1 MSTLDL
7 FGAPAAGEQERL
19 GPQALVLRGFALPF
33 IDELLPAI
41 ADIEA
46 ASPFRQMQTP
56 GGHTMSAALSNCG
69 ELGWVSD
76 TRGYRYSRLDPQSG
90 QPWPTMPASF
100 ARLACASAAEAG
112 FKNFEPD
119 ACLIN
124 RYAPSAR
131 MSPHQDK
138 NERDFTAPIVSV
150 SLGMAAVFLFGGLR
164 RTDPAVRVTLYHGD
178 VVVWGGEDRMR
189 YHGIMPVKGAAHPLL
204 GAQRIN
210 FTFRKAG

>member
-7 FGAPAAGEQERL
+7 FGAPAVGEQERL

-41 ADIEA
+41 ANIEA

-56 GGHTMSAALSNCG
+56 GGYTMSAALSNCG
-69 ELGWVSD
+69 E
-76 TRGYRYSRLDPQSG
+76 
-90 QPWPTMPASF
+90 
-100 ARLACASAAEAG
+100 
-112 FKNFEPD
+112 
-119 ACLIN
+119 
-124 RYAPSAR
+124 
-131 MSPHQDK
+131 
-138 NERDFTAPIVSV
+138 
-150 SLGMAAVFLFGGLR
+150 FGGLR
-164 RTDPAVRVTLYHGD
+164 RTDPAARVTLYHGD